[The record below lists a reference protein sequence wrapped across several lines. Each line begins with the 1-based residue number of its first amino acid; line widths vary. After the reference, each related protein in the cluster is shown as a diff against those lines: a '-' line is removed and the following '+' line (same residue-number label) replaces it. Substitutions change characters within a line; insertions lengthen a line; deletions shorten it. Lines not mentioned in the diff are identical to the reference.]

1 MVSKFHYSGAGPISA
16 IIMTGMNQKLNP
28 MTPQSTTFRR
38 LVFAIET
45 QSRVKIMQITRTS
58 RTPISLFK
66 LHDRGVNRE
75 TVSRF
80 HQDFRHHGVAFGA
93 KDILHLHRFH
103 HAQRL
108 TRLHLLPLLNMN

>member
-1 MVSKFHYSGAGPISA
+1 MVSTYRYSGAGPISA
-16 IIMTGMNQKLNP
+16 RIMTGMNQKLNP

-38 LVFAIET
+38 LVFAIVT
-45 QSRVKIMQITRTS
+45 QSMVKMMQIARTS

-80 HQDFRHHGVAFGA
+80 HQDLGDHGVAFGA

-103 HAQRL
+103 HAQCL